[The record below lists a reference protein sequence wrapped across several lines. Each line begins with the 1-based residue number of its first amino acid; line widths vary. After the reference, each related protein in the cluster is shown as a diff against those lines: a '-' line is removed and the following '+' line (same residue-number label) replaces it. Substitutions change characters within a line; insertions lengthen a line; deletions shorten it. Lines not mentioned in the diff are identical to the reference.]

1 MKRNSL
7 KLVSLLGILLLSS
20 VWLFGQAE
28 TGVLVGT
35 VTDST
40 GAVVANAKVT
50 VVSTGT
56 NASRSTVTDSRGDY
70 VVTTLKPGAY
80 QLTIDASGFAKFSRQ
95 VQITV
100 GSTVDASVKLSVTGV
115 ATTVEVTASG
125 EVATVNTESSTLSDV
140 VTTKQISDLP
150 TLTRD
155 PYDLVATASNVSPDN
170 SANRG
175 VGYSINGQRSSSTNI
190 LLDGGENVDEFTT
203 RVGQTIPLDSV
214 QEFSVL
220 TNNFSAEYGRSSGGI
235 VNVVTKS
242 GTNQFHGGAY
252 EYNRVSALSSNTYQ
266 NDATDTTKG
275 VFTRNQFG
283 FSIGGPVIK
292 NKLFFFSNTEWIR
305 VRSNAPT
312 QYNIIDP
319 ASIPLLGASSQ
330 AYFSQY
336 GKLDPGVVVRN
347 SGPCI
352 PGSIV
357 TCDAITFPV
366 PGDAGGGSPQN
377 TWMTVARVDYN
388 WTDKTTLFV
397 RYAAYDELDFP
408 GTVNASPY
416 VGYNT
421 GQTNF
426 DQNVTIN
433 FSHIFGPSLVNT
445 FKVVYN
451 RLNGPVQGLSTAP
464 VSPTLYIDPNVDSLA
479 NGLQLIFP
487 GYSETA
493 PGNGLPFGGP
503 QNLYQVYDDLSWTKG
518 RHQFKFGGNY
528 IQTRDNR
535 VFGAYENPVE
545 LLGGTDVASGLAN
558 LISGNIYQ
566 FQGAVYPQGK
576 YPCPKDA
583 AGHYQVS
590 SACTLQLPVGPPAF
604 NRNYIYNDWSI
615 YGMDSW
621 KVSPKL
627 TVTGGLRWEYYG
639 VQHNANQALDSNFV
653 FGPGSTEYN
662 QIRNGSVQLASNG
675 GVFWNPNYNNFAP
688 RVGLAYDV
696 FGDGRTSLRAGYG
709 ISYERNFG
717 NVTFNAIQNPPN
729 YAVVSLISNVDVP
742 FNQPVY
748 TDTAGPL
755 AGTGTKF
762 LPAVSQRAINQ
773 HINTAYA
780 ETWDVAIDQQLTKTG
795 VVSIDYAGAHG
806 VHLYDIAN
814 VNPASGGN
822 PNGCG
827 SGGEY
832 LGDPRCANR
841 LNYQYSNMNYRSD
854 NGYSFYNAVSVVY
867 KASNIM
873 NWGLYLNA
881 GYTWSHSLDNLS
893 STFSEGSN
901 SGTSG
906 AYQLGYLDAFNPK
919 LNYGNSD
926 FDTRHRFV
934 VSGTWDLPWMTKSS
948 NAIER
953 NVLGGWSIG
962 AIVNV
967 RTGQPYT
974 IYDSTNFNGTSQPL
988 WIPNQPFK
996 INGYANQSTAVAPN
1010 TFNYL
1015 ALPSA
1020 DGVTVNNLGASLG
1033 IPNCTGLYHT
1043 GCTYTTDGLPY
1054 PVRNNYWGPGYW
1066 NINMNFYK
1074 TFKLTER
1081 FNLQFRSEFYN
1092 IFNHHN
1098 MFVNLQGLNAAGLA
1112 TPFIQAEKGGV
1123 YGIGGQPTDERRN
1136 IQFALKLSF

>member
-1 MKRNSL
+1 MNRTAL
-7 KLVSLLGILLLSS
+7 RTISLLAILALFS
-20 VWLFGQAE
+20 VWAFGQAD
-28 TGVLVGT
+28 TGQITGT
-35 VTDST
+35 IKDAS
-40 GAVVANAKVT
+40 GAVVSGAKVSVKSLGTGLARDTTTNSSGLFTIPSLPPANYEVVVEASGFQKVTQQVKVT
-50 VVSTGT
+50 VGAVSDM
-56 NASRSTVTDSRGDY
+56 STQ
-70 VVTTLKPGAY
+70 LK
-80 QLTIDASGFAKFSRQ
+80 
-95 VQITV
+95 V
-100 GSTVDASVKLSVTGV
+100 GGS
-115 ATTVEVTASG
+115 ATTVEVTGSG
-125 EVATVNTESSTLSDV
+125 EAATVNTENSTMGTAITSQQV
-140 VTTKQISDLP
+140 AELP
-150 TLTRD
+150 TLTRN
-155 PYDLVATASNVSPDN
+155 PYDLVGTAGNVTQDTN
-170 SANRG
+170 SGRG
-175 VGYSINGQRSSSTNI
+175 AGFAINGQRSASTDI
-190 LLDGGENVDEFTT
+190 LLDGGQNVDLFTAT
-203 RVGQTIPLDSV
+203 VGQQVPLDSV

-583 AGHYQVS
+583 AG
-590 SACTLQLPVGPPAF
+590 
-604 NRNYIYNDWSI
+604 
-615 YGMDSW
+615 
-621 KVSPKL
+621 
-627 TVTGGLRWEYYG
+627 
-639 VQHNANQALDSNFV
+639 
-653 FGPGSTEYN
+653 
-662 QIRNGSVQLASNG
+662 
-675 GVFWNPNYNNFAP
+675 
-688 RVGLAYDV
+688 
-696 FGDGRTSLRAGYG
+696 
-709 ISYERNFG
+709 
-717 NVTFNAIQNPPN
+717 
-729 YAVVSLISNVDVP
+729 
-742 FNQPVY
+742 
-748 TDTAGPL
+748 
-755 AGTGTKF
+755 
-762 LPAVSQRAINQ
+762 
-773 HINTAYA
+773 
-780 ETWDVAIDQQLTKTG
+780 
-795 VVSIDYAGAHG
+795 
-806 VHLYDIAN
+806 
-814 VNPASGGN
+814 
-822 PNGCG
+822 
-827 SGGEY
+827 
-832 LGDPRCANR
+832 
-841 LNYQYSNMNYRSD
+841 
-854 NGYSFYNAVSVVY
+854 
-867 KASNIM
+867 
-873 NWGLYLNA
+873 
-881 GYTWSHSLDNLS
+881 
-893 STFSEGSN
+893 
-901 SGTSG
+901 
-906 AYQLGYLDAFNPK
+906 
-919 LNYGNSD
+919 
-926 FDTRHRFV
+926 
-934 VSGTWDLPWMTKSS
+934 
-948 NAIER
+948 
-953 NVLGGWSIG
+953 
-962 AIVNV
+962 
-967 RTGQPYT
+967 
-974 IYDSTNFNGTSQPL
+974 
-988 WIPNQPFK
+988 
-996 INGYANQSTAVAPN
+996 
-1010 TFNYL
+1010 
-1015 ALPSA
+1015 
-1020 DGVTVNNLGASLG
+1020 
-1033 IPNCTGLYHT
+1033 
-1043 GCTYTTDGLPY
+1043 
-1054 PVRNNYWGPGYW
+1054 
-1066 NINMNFYK
+1066 
-1074 TFKLTER
+1074 
-1081 FNLQFRSEFYN
+1081 
-1092 IFNHHN
+1092 
-1098 MFVNLQGLNAAGLA
+1098 
-1112 TPFIQAEKGGV
+1112 
-1123 YGIGGQPTDERRN
+1123 
-1136 IQFALKLSF
+1136 